1 MNRGSDDERKRL
13 GETLGEVVRSSSR
26 PMTPAVRPDDDPR
39 SRPKTVADEAMLRI
53 EGRQEKVV
61 ELLAQTIE
69 TNCKV
74 IDEIN
79 ASMDEDER
87 VREELAATRHEMHMA
102 REGYRKMRRAVYVSC
117 VPVPVVLVTFAAV
130 VATSLQN
137 AEQRAYDLADDGFAR
152 LNRFEVQ
159 NDALAESMTSLGDAL
174 SRKVE
179 ADVALHP
186 EADERA
192 MAAAYE
198 AQEKTAKAEITI
210 AKSKGRPAPKKAV
223 EQIDRARRKK
233 KALKGAG
240 PPDRF

>member
-26 PMTPAVRPDDDPR
+26 PMTPAVRLDDDPR

-61 ELLAQTIE
+61 ELLTQTIE

-117 VPVPVVLVTFAAV
+117 VSVPVVLVTFAAV
-130 VATSLQN
+130 AATSLQN
-137 AEQRAYDLADDGFAR
+137 AEQRAYDLAD
-152 LNRFEVQ
+152 Q

-192 MAAAYE
+192 MAAAYD

-210 AKSKGRPAPKKAV
+210 AELKGEPAPKQAV

-233 KALKGAG
+233 KALKADG